1 MDYSK
6 IKIII
11 WDLDDTFWKG
21 TLSEGGVDA
30 IPENIELVKTASR
43 HGVINSICSK
53 NTKDETLQ
61 RLNQMGVQ
69 EYFVFPSIDWTP
81 KGERIKRMLKTMG
94 LRPQNALF
102 LDDNSQNLNE
112 AKHYSP
118 ELMTSEPNIIKELV
132 HYYEEKPESD
142 AKLKRLSQYKV
153 LEEKE
158 AAKSEFSSN
167 DEFLYACNLHVE
179 IHEDCSSQL
188 ERIAELVQRANQLN
202 YTKVRST
209 KEELEK
215 LIGRDD
221 VKAGWVSVYDK
232 FGDYGM
238 VGFYAV
244 DTIKNECVH
253 FLFSCRTIGQGVEQY
268 VYAKLGY
275 PKLKVVGEVISLLN
289 NAPSPAWINQEIF
302 TNSEKRGKSAPRLK
316 ILFKGPCD
324 LQGLTKYIKGD
335 CLIDEEFTYVGNRGN
350 VISTQNHA
358 ASICGLLN
366 YSEEEKKQLISENI
380 FMDDGY
386 FDSQMFKENYD
397 VVFLSSVL
405 ENNVG
410 LYRRKKTS
418 LLLPFSNCTY
428 PLTDEKSWG
437 RYLYCDDGYDNGQNN
452 FSEEYLRWFREHY
465 EFVGV
470 ETPEEYLSRLDY
482 ILSNLPEK
490 TYLCILLGSE
500 LRDEREKRPW
510 MVGREQKHIE
520 YNKALR
526 KWADSNKNRVR
537 LLSLDSVIN
546 RQEDYD
552 GSINHYSV
560 RVYYNLAQEVIS
572 MLNDITGQNTLRSKN
587 KFNTF
592 ADYIARRSKH
602 LAKEILPGRLFT
614 VIRLFYHNIKHYI

>member
-61 RLNQMGVQ
+61 RLNEMGVQ

-118 ELMTSEPNIIKELV
+118 ELMTGEPNIIKELI

-142 AKLKRLSQYKV
+142 AKLKRLNQYKV

-158 AAKSEFSSN
+158 SAKSEFSSN
-167 DEFLYACNLHVE
+167 DEFLYSCNLHVE
-179 IHEDCSSQL
+179 MHEDCSSQID
-188 ERIAELVQRANQLN
+188 RITELVQRANQLN
-202 YTKVRST
+202 YTKLRST
-209 KEELEK
+209 KEEIES
-215 LIGRDD
+215 LINRKEI
-221 VKAGWVSVYDK
+221 KAGCVTVKDR

-275 PKLKVVGEVISLLN
+275 PKLKIVGEVISLVN
-289 NAPSPAWINQEIF
+289 NAPVPAWINQEVIN
-302 TNSEKRGKSAPRLK
+302 NSENGMNCAPKLK
-316 ILFKGPCD
+316 VLFKGPCD

-350 VISTQNHA
+350 VISSQNHA
-358 ASICGLLN
+358 VSICGLLK
-366 YSEEEKKQLISENI
+366 YTEEEKTRLISENI
-380 FMDDGY
+380 FMDEGY
-386 FDSQMFKENYD
+386 FDSQMFKKDYD

-410 LYRRKKTS
+410 IYRRKES
-418 LLLPFSNCTY
+418 DLLLPFSNCAY

-437 RYLYCDDGYDNGQNN
+437 RYLYCDGGYDNGQNQ
-452 FSEEYLRWFREHY
+452 FSEVFLRWFSDHY
-465 EFVGV
+465 EYIGV
-470 ETPEEYLSRLDY
+470 ETPVEYISRLDY
-482 ILSNLPEK
+482 ILSNLPMK
-490 TYLCILLGSE
+490 TILCILLGSE
-500 LRDEREKRPW
+500 LRYEREKRPW
-510 MVGREQKHIE
+510 MLNREIPHKE
-520 YNKALR
+520 FNDTLR
-526 KWADSNKNRVR
+526 QWASNHSDRVK
-537 LLSLDSVIN
+537 LLDIN
-546 RQEDYD
+546 RIVTHQEDYD
-552 GSINHYSV
+552 GSINHFKV
-560 RVYYNLAQEVIS
+560 RIYYQIAQEVVCLLNELAGCYVIGNTS
-572 MLNDITGQNTLRSKN
+572 KWKMLP
-587 KFNTF
+587 
-592 ADYIARRSKH
+592 DY
-602 LAKEILPGRLFT
+602 T
-614 VIRLFYHNIKHYI
+614 IRLVKKRSRILLPKKLYNILRNVYQNRIK